1 MCNFLLFVI
10 EENEGGQE
18 LEDQGAGEEVQEQRL
33 VNLVIVDLNKRE
45 IQLKVSMHF
54 NSCFN
59 NDFVLWY

>member
-1 MCNFLLFVI
+1 MCNFLLFDI
-10 EENEGGQE
+10 EENEGAQE
-18 LEDQGAGEEVQEQRL
+18 LADQGAGEEAQEQKL

-59 NDFVLWY
+59 QYFVPWY